1 MKTARK
7 FTCDALIRRA
17 VAKRKAAMQR
27 PDTATVDAKPA
38 RQPVDLNEIHQRF
51 WAKLAGKE

>member
-17 VAKRKAAMQR
+17 VAKRKAATR
-27 PDTATVDAKPA
+27 KPDATTVDAKSA
-38 RQPVDLNEIHQRF
+38 RQPVDLNEIHRRF